1 MFSGVELLLVLS
13 IALDAGPL
21 VIGRVVP
28 EVRQDPRVFQ
38 INGDA
43 AQAPLQLKM
52 VVQTFFV
59 LKKQKV
65 KSL

>member
-1 MFSGVELLLVLS
+1 M
-13 IALDAGPL
+13 I
-21 VIGRVVP
+21 P

-52 VVQTFFV
+52 VVQTFLV

-65 KSL
+65 NIL